1 MFLFWLGTID
11 PQRVADAAKEGGKPL
26 PSMHSDLY
34 YPVPAPVVRTGVR
47 TMSMAVLNLLVQIGD
62 KAVADKLSEKYP
74 SFQPNEKAQVLNGL
88 KQFRHPKFREYAGA
102 ALLTNDSTLVST
114 AATALQQEGHPEGEK
129 LLVEA
134 LDKQTTS
141 HLIHNITNALSNFG
155 TPTARA
161 ALLKA
166 KESKDANKKNYA
178 TNALLQMRQRS
189 PGFQYIFQAQQR
201 LQTPID
207 KKDKDA
213 KTAQEKEALEFYDM
227 AIQLDPQ
234 LAEAYAGRG
243 KVMLRQNKLADA
255 GKDFEK
261 ALELKLEPEDS
272 EVITGLALARVVD
285 GKLEEGIKLVEDNRE
300 KLKAMKEGL
309 YAYNA
314 ACVYSR
320 ACEYLDGHKDV
331 PDRDKK
337 REDYRQK
344 SLADLATSIKQ
355 GFNDFDWMAEDPDFA
370 ALREDADS
378 DRAARSSEP
387 QRPLPTTL
395 IQADQSYRL
404 VERHCNRVARPY
416 LQPAA
421 TQMRAWRAH

>member
-1 MFLFWLGTID
+1 M
-11 PQRVADAAKEGGKPL
+11 P
-26 PSMHSDLY
+26 
-34 YPVPAPVVRTGVR
+34 
-47 TMSMAVLNLLVQIGD
+47 
-62 KAVADKLSEKYP
+62 
-74 SFQPNEKAQVLNGL
+74 
-88 KQFRHPKFREYAGA
+88 
-102 ALLTNDSTLVST
+102 
-114 AATALQQEGHPEGEK
+114 
-129 LLVEA
+129 
-134 LDKQTTS
+134 
-141 HLIHNITNALSNFG
+141 
-155 TPTARA
+155 TP
-161 ALLKA
+161 
-166 KESKDANKKNYA
+166 KDANKKNYA

-201 LQTPID
+201 LQTPVD

-213 KTAQEKEALEFYDM
+213 KAAQEKEALEFYEM

-243 KVMLRQNKLADA
+243 KVMLRQNKLSDA

-285 GKLEEGIKLVEDNRE
+285 GKLDDAIKLVEDNRE
-300 KLKAMKEGL
+300 KHLKTMKDGL

-344 SLADLATSIKQ
+344 SLADLAASIKQ
-355 GFNDFDWMAEDPDFA
+355 GFDDYDWMAEDPDFA
-370 ALREDADS
+370 ALREDAEFKKILAAKPAQKPEGDKPKS
-378 DRAARSSEP
+378 DE
-387 QRPLPTTL
+387 
-395 IQADQSYRL
+395 DQ
-404 VERHCNRVARPY
+404 
-416 LQPAA
+416 
-421 TQMRAWRAH
+421 